1 MNILQAK
8 NEIKN
13 TVKAYLS
20 KNQFGEYEIKN
31 TVQAYL
37 SKNSFGEYEIEAKNQ
52 RPLLLIG
59 PPGIGKTQIMEQIA
73 KECQIGLVSYT
84 ITHHTRQSAVGLPF
98 I

>member
-8 NEIKN
+8 N
-13 TVKAYLS
+13 
-20 KNQFGEYEIKN
+20 EIKN

-37 SKNSFGEYEIEAKNQ
+37 SKNSFGEYEIEAKNE

-84 ITHHTRQSAVGLPF
+84 ITHHTRGPSFYSRKGISRKDILDYR
-98 I
+98 IYNE

>member
-20 KNQFGEYEIKN
+20 KNQFGEYEID
-31 TVQAYL
+31 
-37 SKNSFGEYEIEAKNQ
+37 AKNQ

-59 PPGIGKTQIMEQIA
+59 PPDIGKTQIMEQIS

-98 I
+98 IQERHI

>member
-20 KNQFGEYEIKN
+20 KNQFGEYEID
-31 TVQAYL
+31 
-37 SKNSFGEYEIEAKNQ
+37 AKNQ

-59 PPGIGKTQIMEQIA
+59 PPPIRVNESNK
-73 KECQIGLVSYT
+73 
-84 ITHHTRQSAVGLPF
+84 RF
-98 I
+98 ISF